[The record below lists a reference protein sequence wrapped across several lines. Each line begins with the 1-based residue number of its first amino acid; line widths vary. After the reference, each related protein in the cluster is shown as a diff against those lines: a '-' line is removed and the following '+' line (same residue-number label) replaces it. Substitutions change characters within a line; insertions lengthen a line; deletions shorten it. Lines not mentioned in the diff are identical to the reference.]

1 MAGAPFGD
9 LIDRI
14 RIRLLHVLCVSVK
27 GQGVLWLNKRLE
39 GPAVLICIF
48 IEYNCVGLVFS
59 EV

>member
-27 GQGVLWLNKRLE
+27 GQGVLSDLNKRLE

-48 IEYNCVGLVFS
+48 LLSIIV
-59 EV
+59 